1 MIRLRNINKSFG
13 ENLLFR
19 SLSLSVSDG
28 EIISLAGPSGCGKTT
43 LLNII
48 AGLIRPDDGEI
59 SCTEPVSCVFQEDR
73 LLPWRPII
81 ENAMYA
87 MDHRLS
93 RKIRREE
100 AMVLL
105 EDLELGDAIRKLPGQ
120 ISGGMAR
127 RVALARALLAPGKT
141 LLLDEP
147 FSSLDPSL
155 RNRILERVTRHL
167 TGKTVVLVTHDYSTA
182 ITLSHQIYSLSP
194 PPVQI
199 KAIEKDD
206 SARIIARIEEMN
218 KGSL

>member
-1 MIRLRNINKSFG
+1 MIRLKNINKSFG

-48 AGLIRPDDGEI
+48 AGLILPDDGKI
-59 SCTEPVSCVFQEDR
+59 SCTKPVSCVFQDDR
-73 LLPWRPII
+73 LLPWRSII

-87 MDHRLS
+87 MDNRLS
-93 RKIRREE
+93 RKTRREE

-127 RVALARALLAPGKT
+127 RAALARALLAPGET

-155 RNRILERVTRHL
+155 KNRILERVARHL
-167 TGKTVVLVTHDYSTA
+167 TGKTVVLVTHDHSTA
-182 ITLSHQIYSLSP
+182 IALSHQIYSLSP

-199 KAIEKDD
+199 KAIEK
-206 SARIIARIEEMN
+206 R
-218 KGSL
+218 